1 MSMPSDA
8 AAGRL
13 SDGRT
18 AAAAPVR
25 AWLSADGVEFSQDGE
40 TQAHTWPY
48 AALRCAVPLT
58 ARSRDVLLSL
68 APTGAETL
76 FVADPAFVRAL
87 KVRAPALSAG
97 RQRWHALRPA
107 LAVVAVVAAIGFGV
121 RVLHLHPAQA
131 LARLMPQP
139 TREAIGR
146 NVIASLTRTRK
157 PCETPAARAAIDRLT
172 TRLATAA
179 ADRPPAVRVILVDW
193 QLVNAFAVPGGQ
205 IILTRGLVQ
214 KAQSP
219 DEVAGVL
226 AHELGHVLELHP
238 EASLVRAV
246 GLSAAVQ
253 LILAG
258 SSGALSNIGVL
269 LTQMRYTRVAE
280 READA
285 QALRILKNAGVSSAA
300 LGDFFE
306 RLEGKPAAPATGTKV
321 SYARR
326 LSQLEL
332 LHTHPLT
339 ADRIAMVRA
348 QPPYPATPALADAD
362 WRALRD
368 ACTLAFPAPTPPVPQ
383 APSAAPAPR
392 PAATSRPAPPSA
404 QPAAPPPNPRADRD
418 IAEATTALAANP
430 ADVAALRK
438 RAHAYGQKRQF
449 DLALA
454 DSARAAALKPDDAA
468 LQFDHGVALQTLRHY
483 EEAVRAY
490 DAALRIAPNHLSAR
504 NNRGIARLVL
514 KRYDEALA
522 DFDEVLRVN
531 PQFAPAYYNRA
542 LVYRATQR
550 REEAIGAFTAAIAV
564 DGDYAA
570 AYAQRG
576 LLHEAGGRR
585 DEAVADFRAALG
597 APAKYDTGAW
607 AHTISRE
614 RLKALGEA
622 TP

>member
-1 MSMPSDA
+1 
-8 AAGRL
+8 
-13 SDGRT
+13 
-18 AAAAPVR
+18 
-25 AWLSADGVEFSQDGE
+25 
-40 TQAHTWPY
+40 
-48 AALRCAVPLT
+48 
-58 ARSRDVLLSL
+58 
-68 APTGAETL
+68 
-76 FVADPAFVRAL
+76 
-87 KVRAPALSAG
+87 
-97 RQRWHALRPA
+97 
-107 LAVVAVVAAIGFGV
+107 
-121 RVLHLHPAQA
+121 
-131 LARLMPQP
+131 
-139 TREAIGR
+139 
-146 NVIASLTRTRK
+146 
-157 PCETPAARAAIDRLT
+157 
-172 TRLATAA
+172 
-179 ADRPPAVRVILVDW
+179 
-193 QLVNAFAVPGGQ
+193 VPGGQ

-219 DEVAGVL
+219 VEVAGVL

-348 QPPYPATPALADAD
+348 QPPYPATPARADAD

>member
-1 MSMPSDA
+1 M
-8 AAGRL
+8 
-13 SDGRT
+13 
-18 AAAAPVR
+18 
-25 AWLSADGVEFSQDGE
+25 
-40 TQAHTWPY
+40 
-48 AALRCAVPLT
+48 
-58 ARSRDVLLSL
+58 
-68 APTGAETL
+68 
-76 FVADPAFVRAL
+76 
-87 KVRAPALSAG
+87 
-97 RQRWHALRPA
+97 
-107 LAVVAVVAAIGFGV
+107 
-121 RVLHLHPAQA
+121 
-131 LARLMPQP
+131 
-139 TREAIGR
+139 
-146 NVIASLTRTRK
+146 
-157 PCETPAARAAIDRLT
+157 
-172 TRLATAA
+172 
-179 ADRPPAVRVILVDW
+179 
-193 QLVNAFAVPGGQ
+193 
-205 IILTRGLVQ
+205 Q

-306 RLEGKPAAPATGTKV
+306 RLESKPATPESDAQT
-321 SYARR
+321 SYVKR

-339 ADRIAMVRA
+339 ADRIAVVRA
-348 QPPYPATPALADAD
+348 QPPYPATPALTDTD
-362 WRALRD
+362 WRALRE
-368 ACTLAFPAPTPPVPQ
+368 ACALAFPAPVPAPVPAPAPPRPAPVSA
-383 APSAAPAPR
+383 APSAPTPPPAPL
-392 PAATSRPAPPSA
+392 
-404 QPAAPPPNPRADRD
+404 PNPRADRD
-418 IAEATTALAANP
+418 ITEATTALAANP
-430 ADVAALRK
+430 SDLAALRK
-438 RAHAYGQKRQF
+438 RAHAYSQKRQF

-454 DSARAAALKPDDAA
+454 DTARAVAIKPGDAA

-483 EEAVRAY
+483 EEAARAY
-490 DAALRIAPNHLSAR
+490 DAALRIAPNHLAAR
-504 NNRGIARLVL
+504 NNRGISLLVL

-531 PQFAPAYYNRA
+531 PKYAPGHYNRA
-542 LVYRATQR
+542 LVFRNTQR
-550 REEAIGAFTAAIAV
+550 NAEAIGAFTAAIAI
-564 DGDYAA
+564 DGDYAG

-576 LLHEAGGRR
+576 LLHEAAHTR
-585 DEAVADFRAALG
+585 DAAVADFRAALR

-607 AHTISRE
+607 AHAISRE
-614 RLKALGEA
+614 HLKALGEA

>member
-25 AWLSADGVEFSQDGE
+25 VWLSSDGVEFARAGE
-40 TQAHTWPY
+40 AEVDTWPY

-58 ARSRDVLLSL
+58 AGSRDVLLSL
-68 APTGAETL
+68 APGGAQTL
-76 FVADPAFVRAL
+76 FVAAPAFVQAL
-87 KVRAPALSAG
+87 KARAPALSAA

-107 LAVVAVVAAIGFGV
+107 LAVVAAVAAIGFGV
-121 RVLHLHPAQA
+121 RFLHLHPAQT

-157 PCETPAARAAIDRLT
+157 PCETPAARGAIDRLT
-172 TRLATAA
+172 ARLAAA
-179 ADRPPAVRVILVDW
+179 AAEHPPAVRVILVDW

-306 RLEGKPAAPATGTKV
+306 RLESKPATPESDAKT
-321 SYARR
+321 SYVKR

-339 ADRIAMVRA
+339 ADRIAVVRA
-348 QPPYPATPALADAD
+348 QPPYPATPALTDTD
-362 WRALRD
+362 WRAVRE
-368 ACTLAFPAPTPPVPQ
+368 ACALAFPAPVPAPVPAPAPPRPAPVSA
-383 APSAAPAPR
+383 APSAPTPPPAPL
-392 PAATSRPAPPSA
+392 
-404 QPAAPPPNPRADRD
+404 PNPRADRD
-418 IAEATTALAANP
+418 ITEATTALAANP
-430 ADVAALRK
+430 SDLAALRK
-438 RAHAYGQKRQF
+438 RAHAYSQKRQF

-454 DSARAAALKPDDAA
+454 DTARAVAIKPGDAA

-483 EEAVRAY
+483 EEAARAY
-490 DAALRIAPNHLSAR
+490 DAALRIAPNHLAAR
-504 NNRGIARLVL
+504 NNRGISLLVL

-531 PQFAPAYYNRA
+531 PKYAPGHYNRA
-542 LVYRATQR
+542 LVFRNTQR
-550 REEAIGAFTAAIAV
+550 NAEAIGAFTAAIAI
-564 DGDYAA
+564 DGDYAG

-576 LLHEAGGRR
+576 LLHEAAHTR
-585 DEAVADFRAALG
+585 DAAVADFRAALR
-597 APAKYDTGAW
+597 APAKYETGAW
-607 AHTISRE
+607 AHAVSRE
-614 RLKALGEA
+614 HLKALGEA

>member
-1 MSMPSDA
+1 MSTPSEI
-8 AAGRL
+8 GPIVGHL

-18 AAAAPVR
+18 AAAAPVQV
-25 AWLSADGVEFSQDGE
+25 WLSAEGVEFARAGE
-40 TQAHTWPY
+40 AEVDTWPY
-48 AALRCAVPLT
+48 AAVRCAVPLT

-68 APTGAETL
+68 APAGAETL
-76 FVADPAFVRAL
+76 FIAQPAFVRAL
-87 KVRAPALSAG
+87 KARAPALSAA
-97 RQRWHALRPA
+97 RQRWQALRPA
-107 LAVVAVVAAIGFGV
+107 LAVVVAVAAVGAGV
-121 RVLHLHPAQA
+121 RLLHLHPAQA
-131 LARLMPQP
+131 LARLMPQH
-139 TREAIGR
+139 TREAIGH
-146 NVIASLTRTRK
+146 NVVASLTRTRK
-157 PCETPAARAAIDRLT
+157 PCETPATRAAIDRLT
-172 TRLATAA
+172 ARLAAAA
-179 ADRPPAVRVILVDW
+179 ADRPPAVHVILVDW

-205 IILTRGLVQ
+205 IILTRGLVE
-214 KAQSP
+214 KARSP

-306 RLEGKPAAPATGTKV
+306 RLEGKPAAPEPGAKS
-321 SYARR
+321 SYVKR

-339 ADRIAMVRA
+339 ADRIAVVRA
-348 QPPYPATPALADAD
+348 QPPYPETPALADAD

-368 ACTLAFPAPTPPVPQ
+368 ACALAFPGPAPSPPVPQ
-383 APSAAPAPR
+383 PAPAVAPR
-392 PAATSRPAPPSA
+392 PSATPAPP
-404 QPAAPPPNPRADRD
+404 APQPNPRADRD
-418 IAEATTALAANP
+418 IADATTALAADA
-430 ADVAALRK
+430 ADLAALRK
-438 RAHAYGQKRQF
+438 RAHAYAQKRQF

-454 DSARAAALKPDDAA
+454 DTARAVAIKPGDAA

-483 EEAVRAY
+483 DEAVQAY
-490 DAALRIAPNHLSAR
+490 DAALRIAPNHLAAR

-522 DFDEVLRVN
+522 DFDEVLRIN
-531 PQFAPAYYNRA
+531 PKYAPGYYNRA
-542 LVYRATQR
+542 LVYRNTQR
-550 REEAIGAFTAAIAV
+550 REEAIREFTAAIAA

-576 LLHEAGGRR
+576 LLHEASGTR
-585 DEAVADFRAALG
+585 DKAVADFRAALG

-607 AHTISRE
+607 AHAISRE
-614 RLKALGEA
+614 HLKALGEA